1 MKRSFSLQSDRPL
14 LLITAGTALIAATYG
29 LVRLTYGLFLPDVQA
44 ELALSAS
51 TAGLISSGASAAY
64 CIAAIA
70 GFLFA
75 ARAPHLFAGLATVTA
90 AGGAIAMS
98 LAGTGA
104 LFAIAAI
111 LASSGAGFASPALV
125 ELLQRTLPAGHV
137 GRMQSVVN
145 AGTGPGL
152 VAAGALALTLLP
164 DWRLSWALAAAFA
177 AAAGALV
184 LVSSARRR
192 PADQN
197 PDAASITGSL
207 PPAGWFRQH
216 LRVITSALLLGAGS
230 AAVWTFGR
238 TALVEAGASQEVSAL
253 AWVALGVGGA
263 AVIVTAGSLQKLS
276 PRRAWLLTCLPVAGA
291 TVLLGFLAGAWPI
304 AFAACIAFGWGYTA
318 GTGVLIA
325 WTTRLDASRAPAGTA
340 LLFVVLVLGQAIGS
354 ATVGGVIEQLGTPL
368 SFTASA
374 ALVLVGALGASM
386 RRPSDSSPGAKGAHT
401 LVVRSTAGADEAV
414 RRPRTAR
421 QRA

>member
-90 AGGAIAMS
+90 AGGAIGMS

-125 ELLQRTLPAGHV
+125 ELLQRTLPAAHV

-152 VAAGALALTLLP
+152 VAAGVLALTLLP

-291 TVLLGFLAGAWPI
+291 TVLLGFFAGAWPI
-304 AFAACIAFGWGYTA
+304 AFAACIGFGWGYTA

-325 WTTRLDASRAPAGTA
+325 WTTRLDAARAPAGTA

-368 SFTASA
+368 SFAASA
-374 ALVLVGALGASM
+374 ALVLVGALGASV
-386 RRPSDSSPGAKGAHT
+386 RRPSDSSPGAQGAHT
-401 LVVRSTAGADEAV
+401 LEVRSTAVADEAA

>member
-90 AGGAIAMS
+90 AGGAIGMS

-104 LFAIAAI
+104 LFATAAI

-125 ELLQRTLPAGHV
+125 ELLQRTLPAAHV

-152 VAAGALALTLLP
+152 VAAGVLALTLLP
-164 DWRLSWALAAAFA
+164 DWRLSWALAAATA

-291 TVLLGFLAGAWPI
+291 TVLLGFFAGAWPI
-304 AFAACIAFGWGYTA
+304 AFAACIGFGWGYTA

-325 WTTRLDASRAPAGTA
+325 WTTRLDAARAPAGTA

-386 RRPSDSSPGAKGAHT
+386 RRPSDSGPEAQGAHT
-401 LVVRSTAGADEAV
+401 LEVRSTAVADEAA